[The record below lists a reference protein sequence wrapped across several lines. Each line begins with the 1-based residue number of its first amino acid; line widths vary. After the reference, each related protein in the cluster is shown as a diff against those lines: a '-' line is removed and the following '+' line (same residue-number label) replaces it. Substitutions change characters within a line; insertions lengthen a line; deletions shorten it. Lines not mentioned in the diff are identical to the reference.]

1 MKKNLRSCIE
11 QPEYSEAVCFLD
23 MNGYDW
29 IEASGMKPDLG
40 HKKSAHLTAAWQF
53 GKSTGVRIALEE
65 SDLSRYRYLTFSA
78 FAVQGEGGSFS
89 LRFEGDAEEGG
100 ESGYSVLLPI
110 PRNGWNDYRIE
121 LPTLSA
127 RKEPQ
132 GWEHIRGLVFD
143 CAAGGQS
150 NSTATTLS
158 FDNFYLWEES
168 APQIYA
174 KMPELKGAAMF
185 SKTAAYAVVDRKR
198 LPIAP
203 DGDAAARPFEADG
216 QLWLPMAPIAA
227 VLAHRAVVDNK
238 ANTLSFTYRRKKY
251 AFSGDSEAYTVD
263 GEKTR
268 LGFLPKIAGGTL
280 FFPAAYVTEFFR
292 WRQIFTSPLGLI
304 VLSNRRNVFDAAR
317 DAGMLWRLNAEITFV
332 QPSANRV
339 FEDLHRKIPNAD
351 RCRLLLTH
359 DEWFALR
366 RKAKKPG
373 DERRLMDLVKKK
385 YGKQTEAYRAE
396 PGGETAWET
405 CENVIA
411 WSALYR
417 VTGERVYAMRVLAEM
432 SALARLDSWGA
443 EESVNHALAVG
454 YACAIGYDWCRQA
467 WTEAQKAPLERAML
481 RYALRPGVD
490 CLRGRGRMWRE
501 GAAESAENHCALIA
515 LALALAEA
523 YPETSYRVFRYGGE
537 SLLACFAAYA
547 PDGGYPEGLGAWER
561 ATRALALTVAM
572 LRSACGTDYGFAS
585 APGFAQT
592 AAFALNLETK
602 NGAWNLAG
610 TAQRPLDTAVYGWFS
625 QTYGNGTY
633 AWLRRQE
640 LLSGRKTVSPYDL
653 CFYAPVE
660 MTDSPVLPLDSIWRR
675 AGDVT
680 LRSGWGEDANLI
692 ALHGGSNREIGGALD
707 AGSILLEM
715 GGIRFLSATG
725 GAEALSPMLRRRA
738 EGQNTVTVDPP
749 AEPYPDQDVRA
760 TAKITEAKSAPD
772 RAFAAVNLT
781 GISEK
786 LLRAKRG
793 ALLYAHRSVAVVQDE
808 MQLSAPGTVVW
819 NAYTEAKIVKNG
831 GRYLLLERGGKILL
845 CRLYGGGTSK
855 FELTPMEGSDL
866 TRLTVRVPVREKL
879 RLAVAF
885 AMTDTPSASLYDLQP
900 ISKWVELQ

>member
-53 GKSTGVRIALEE
+53 GRAQEVRIALEE

-89 LRFEGDAEEGG
+89 WRFESDETEGG

-110 PRNGWNDYRIE
+110 SRNGWNDYRIE
-121 LPTLSA
+121 LPTMAA
-127 RKEPQ
+127 RRDPQ
-132 GWEHIRGLVFD
+132 GWEHIRGIVLN
-143 CAAGGQS
+143 CALGGQS
-150 NSTATTLS
+150 NSTSTTLS
-158 FDNFYLWEES
+158 FDNFYLWETL
-168 APQIYA
+168 APQIYV

-203 DGDAAARPFEADG
+203 DGDAAARPFEAEG
-216 QLWLPMAPIAA
+216 TLWLPMAPVAA

-251 AFSGDSEAYTVD
+251 AFSGESEAYTVD
-263 GEKTR
+263 GEKHR

-280 FFPAAYVTEFFR
+280 FFPAAYVMEFFR

-304 VLSNRRNVFDAAR
+304 VLSNRRNVFDSAR
-317 DAGMLWRLNAEITFV
+317 DAGTLWRLNAEITFV
-332 QPSANRV
+332 QPDAGRV

-366 RKAKKPG
+366 RLAKKPG
-373 DERRLMDLVKKK
+373 EERQLMDLVKKK
-385 YGKQTEAYRAE
+385 YGKQTEGYRAE
-396 PGGETAWET
+396 PAGDTSWTT

-417 VTGERVYAMRVLAEM
+417 VTGERTYALRVLAEM
-432 SALARLDSWGA
+432 TALSRRDGWGA
-443 EESVNHALAVG
+443 EDSVNGALAVG

-490 CLRGRGRMWRE
+490 CLRGRGKMWRE
-501 GAAESAENHCALIA
+501 GSAESAENHCALVA

-523 YPETSYRVFRYGGE
+523 YPETSYRVFRFGGD
-537 SLLACFAAYA
+537 SLLSCFAAYA
-547 PDGGYPEGLGAWER
+547 PDGGYPEGVGAWER
-561 ATRALALTVAM
+561 ATRALVLTIAM
-572 LRSACGTDYGFAS
+572 LQSACGTDYGFAS

-592 AAFALNLETK
+592 AAFAQNLETG

-610 TAQRPLDTAVYGWFS
+610 TALRPLDTAVYGWFS
-625 QTYGNGTY
+625 RFYGNETY

-640 LLSGRKTVSPYDL
+640 LRSGRKTVSPYDL
-653 CFYAPVE
+653 CFFAPCG
-660 MTDSPVLPLDSIWRR
+660 MTESPVLPLDSIWRR
-675 AGDVT
+675 AGIVT

-692 ALHGGSNREIGGALD
+692 ALHGGSNHEPGGALD

-715 GGIRFLSATG
+715 GGIRFLGATG
-725 GAEALSPMLRRRA
+725 GIEALPAMLRRRA
-738 EGQNTVTVDPP
+738 EGQNTLTVDPA

-760 TAKITEAKSAPD
+760 VAKITEAKSAPD
-772 RAFAAVNLT
+772 RAFAAVDLG

-793 ALLYAHRSVAVVQDE
+793 VLLYAHRSVAVVQDE
-808 MQLSAPGTVVW
+808 AQLTEPGTAVW
-819 NAYTEAKIVKNG
+819 GAYTEAKIVKNG
-831 GRYLLLERGGKILL
+831 GRYLLLERGGRILL
-845 CRLYGGGTSK
+845 CRIYGGGNAK
-855 FELTPMEGSDL
+855 FELMPVEGTDL
-866 TRLTVRVPVREKL
+866 TRLTVRVECREKL

-885 AMTDTPSASLYDLQP
+885 ALTDAVDAKLYELQP
-900 ISKWVELQ
+900 MTKWAELQ